1 MPTFS
6 TFFGI
11 QGDAGTIAHMKGDI
25 VSVLQAGCCA
35 GALLINFMAGKFI
48 SPVCSYKFHLTYMQ
62 MTIDPFGRKWSIVLS
77 TLVFLA
83 GSVMQ
88 VAAQNLPTMM
98 AGRFF
103 GGCMYST
110 CIWYK

>member
-48 SPVCSYKFHLTYMQ
+48 SPVCSYKF
-62 MTIDPFGRKWSIVLS
+62 I
-77 TLVFLA
+77 
-83 GSVMQ
+83 
-88 VAAQNLPTMM
+88 
-98 AGRFF
+98 
-103 GGCMYST
+103 
-110 CIWYK
+110 